1 MAKTD
6 INLSIGLEANDVT
19 AAASELHDKIRK
31 IFDNTAGKD
40 VNKSL
45 ESLKVSAA
53 NADYRMTELLNH
65 IQEMQDTPSQALLD
79 ALTNM
84 ERIQTELETAER
96 RMSEA
101 IQARDKYVT
110 NTPALVHTKVW
121 NDTLEKLHALKA
133 AQEQLIN
140 TTDSYGDAIGNA
152 DAKAQTSISDLT
164 EEYYKAQTALET
176 LKATRE
182 KYLDIKLADPNNEEA
197 RKQVAF
203 YDEEIAKTE
212 ELMRVASQLI
222 DVEREAAGIQSDMTF
237 DGYIKATKQI
247 EEYDTKI
254 KDVRQDLRSLRKENL
269 EFEDSLNTTD
279 FENLQTGVEQ
289 TSKTV
294 SNLREQLASTL
305 KEIENIEAS
314 GTDTLA
320 GTMPEAFQRLID
332 KLNLIV
338 NGLSVTERRMD
349 EVQNRT
355 QTFSDIVRGSFGNSI
370 VEFANNIQQLPK
382 MVESAFDQIIL
393 TATAS
398 MGPGG
403 AFVQI
408 IYSGAKLAVKFIVS
422 EFINVAKKIG
432 TVIKNSVVKVLNA
445 ATTAAKNFAKAL
457 AKAASNVVLSPFK
470 KLADA
475 IGGVGKK
482 ATESDFSM
490 KKFGRAILQYGIGV
504 RSLYRLINKLRTAL
518 FEGFADL
525 ALAYEPF
532 NDSMS
537 QIITALNYLKNSF
550 AAAFAPIIEYVA
562 PVLSIFVTKVAEA
575 VQWIGQLIA
584 ALTGKEFVM
593 ALPVFKDYSEETK
606 AGAAAARE
614 QAQAEKQ
621 AKKAAED
628 EAKAEKKRNK
638 ALEKLQRTIA
648 GFDDVELLK
657 DNTSDDDD
665 NYGFD
670 PDKYDFST
678 PTLDAAL
685 QTFKVGGPIQA
696 GIQQFA
702 DLLKKAWETADAYD
716 LGQLMS
722 TKLGDLLKT
731 FNENVPKIQEF
742 TSRIAR
748 IVASF
753 LAGFLSIPET
763 FIQLGKAIGNAI
775 NIVFSTIQEF
785 LRTFLNYNGFKNL
798 GHDLFLV
805 ITNALATINWDT
817 IYDVF
822 AMLGTGIAQVLNE
835 TIAQP
840 EFWISIFD
848 ALCNA
853 VRTVAIQIIAFS
865 RTLEWDDI
873 GKAIADGI
881 IYFFDN
887 FPFDTVSEAI
897 RTFLGGLWTL
907 FINFVTE
914 MDGHWYEIGSDIA
927 QFIISLF
934 EDFEPVEFANGVI
947 SFLEGLWDV
956 FMGFVETPGWDQVVD
971 KIITAI
977 VTFISNFEWREKA
990 DTILGLLNRLLAEFS
1005 NGVDGVSWEDIIK
1018 DIANYIETSPEV
1030 GKFLANI
1037 WTIIWNISQAKLQ
1050 LKWSLFIALGKRV
1063 VGGIL
1068 QGILDKIKG
1077 AGTWI
1082 KTHVVD
1088 KIIGFFKE
1096 HFKINSPA
1104 KTMTPIGN
1112 SLIEGMTNGISEK
1125 IAGIK
1130 EWVKTHVFDK
1140 VHGAFETVFDIGG
1153 GIANKIK
1160 DIGSSIMNGFKSGA
1174 DEEEAQITAS
1184 ATNVNTNVQTALKD
1198 GPWDTIGQNVMSA
1211 FEAGMSSLQD
1221 SIRGVASSIQEGV
1234 HTALSS
1240 GDWAQIGSNI
1250 ITLLGEAMSNGG
1262 GNLSSLAENIQTD
1275 MYSALSQGDWE
1286 SIGNNLITGIY
1297 NGLYSGWNWLY
1308 NTVWD
1313 LANDLLSAAKNA
1325 LGIASPSKVF
1335 KEAVGKMIPA
1345 GIGVGIEAN
1354 ADSALGAVDDLS
1366 TGLVKTAKNIKIP
1379 PIAMGEVIPYNIA
1392 NGQNDS
1398 TQSTLKS
1405 LADMIQLLQSEMV
1418 TNEDLMRAIA
1428 LIIENMP
1435 DFYIGPEKLAR
1446 IVKQG
1451 NTQLNRRYGY

>member
-19 AAASELHDKIRK
+19 AAASELHDKIKK

-53 NADYRMTELLNH
+53 NADYSMTELLNH
-65 IQEMQDTPSQALLD
+65 IQEMQNTPSQALLD
-79 ALTNM
+79 ALNNM
-84 ERIQTELETAER
+84 EQIQTELEAAER
-96 RMSEA
+96 RVSDA

-121 NDTLEKLHALKA
+121 NDTLETLHTLKE

-140 TTDSYGDAIGNA
+140 ATDSYGDAIGNA

-176 LKATRE
+176 LKATRD
-182 KYLDIKLADPNNEEA
+182 KYLDIKLTDPNNEEA
-197 RKQVAF
+197 RKQIAV

-212 ELMRVASQLI
+212 ELMHVASQLI
-222 DVEREAAGIQSDMTF
+222 DTERENAGIQSDMTF
-237 DGYIKATKQI
+237 DGYIEATKQI
-247 EEYDTKI
+247 EEYDI
-254 KDVRQDLRSLRKENL
+254 KLQDVRQDLKNLRKDNL
-269 EFEDSLNTTD
+269 EFEDSLSTTR
-279 FENLQTGVEQ
+279 FEELQTGVEQ
-289 TSKTV
+289 TSNAV
-294 SNLREQLASTL
+294 SDL
-305 KEIENIEAS
+305 KERLATASAEVDKIEES
-314 GTDTLA
+314 GRDTLA
-320 GTMPEAFQRLID
+320 GTMPQAFQKLID
-332 KLNLIV
+332 KLNLMV
-338 NGLSVTERRMD
+338 NGLSLTERRMD

-355 QTFSDIVRGSFGNSI
+355 QTFGDVVRNSFGNSI

-382 MVESAFDQIIL
+382 MMESALDQMIL

-408 IYSGAKLAVKFIVS
+408 IYSGVKLAVGLIIN
-422 EFINVAKKIG
+422 EFINTAKQVTG
-432 TVIKNSVVKVLNA
+432 VIKNTVTKALNV

-457 AKAASNVVLSPFK
+457 AKAASSAFLSPFK
-470 KLADA
+470 KLGDA
-475 IGGVGKK
+475 IGGIGKK

-550 AAAFAPIIEYVA
+550 AAAFAPIVEYVA

-685 QTFKVGGPIQA
+685 QTFKIGGPIQA
-696 GIQQFA
+696 GIKQFA
-702 DLLKKAWETADAYD
+702 DLLKKAWKTANAYD

-722 TKLGDLLKT
+722 SKLGNLLKT
-731 FNENVPKIQEF
+731 FNENVPKIKEF

-785 LRTFLNYNGFKNL
+785 LRTLLNYNGFKNL

-865 RTLEWDDI
+865 RTLEWGDI

-897 RTFLGGLWTL
+897 RTFLGGLWTA

-934 EDFEPVEFANGVI
+934 EDFEPVEFAHGVI
-947 SFLEGLWDV
+947 SFLDGLWDA
-956 FMGFVETPGWDQVVD
+956 FMGFVETPGWDEVVD
-971 KIITAI
+971 KVGTAI
-977 VTFISNFEWREKA
+977 ATFLNDFKWEEKA
-990 DTILGLLNRLLAEFS
+990 DYLLEFLNNAITKLKELVDKLHIHELIDRLITWLRTNPEVKKLVNS
-1005 NGVDGVSWEDIIK
+1005 IVDIIIK
-1018 DIANYIETSPEV
+1018 FTLLQIQVKIELFKLIGAKILTH
-1030 GKFLANI
+1030 
-1037 WTIIWNISQAKLQ
+1037 IIGGLVD
-1050 LKWSLFIALGKRV
+1050 FIASGGL
-1063 VGGIL
+1063 VGMAI
-1068 QGILDKIKG
+1068 
-1077 AGTWI
+1077 
-1082 KTHVVD
+1082 
-1088 KIIGFFKE
+1088 
-1096 HFKINSPA
+1096 
-1104 KTMTPIGN
+1104 N
-1112 SLIEGMTNGISEK
+1112 SLIKAITN
-1125 IAGIK
+1125 A
-1130 EWVKTHVFDK
+1130 VD
-1140 VHGAFETVFDIGG
+1140 
-1153 GIANKIK
+1153 ANKDGNINTGSE
-1160 DIGSSIMNGFKSGA
+1160 IGTAIDDGLSGETDTIASTAASIDAAIQEKLSSDAYKSIMVDNTKGA
-1174 DEEEAQITAS
+1174 NEALSDFRSEATGTVSTAS
-1184 ATNVNTNVQTALKD
+1184 EEMQTAL
-1198 GPWDTIGQNVMSA
+1198 A
-1211 FEAGMSSLQD
+1211 
-1221 SIRGVASSIQEGV
+1221 
-1234 HTALSS
+1234 S
-1240 GDWAQIGSNI
+1240 GDWDTVMRTYTGDANQALSDGSNDLV
-1250 ITLLGEAMSNGG
+1250 TQTN
-1262 GNLSSLAENIQTD
+1262 SLADNMTN
-1275 MYSALSQGDWE
+1275 SFASQDWN
-1286 SIGNNLITGIY
+1286 SIGNDVIAGIY
-1297 NGLYSGWNWLY
+1297 NGLSGGWGWLCD
-1308 NTVWD
+1308 TVWN
-1313 LANDLLSAAKNA
+1313 LATDLLNSAKNA

-1398 TQSTLKS
+1398 TQSTLKF

>member
-1 MAKTD
+1 MATSD
-6 INLSIGLEANDVT
+6 VELSVGLKAANVEAAAEELRQKLDKLFKEVEGKPTNDRIQSILT
-19 AAASELHDKIRK
+19 SLRAASELMEEMPTDIESRLTSAGTMTPEYSKVIDDISTVQVKLDNLTQQLKAQKNYAEALRLSLAQVEVKDFGTSTYGKLRNDLKAITDQYAELDKSRMIVESRMNNLQTAIQENISTMNGLYDAAKKTGEPELWSQWGKQAYYIRTLK
-31 IFDNTAGKD
+31 QEYANLIPQYTQISHRQAELNDLAERYADGMQQVYTSTKRTYSTDNKQRIYSTKATIEDTTQAIKNQQRELDNLQREKNRLKDKGLDFDNSKN
-40 VNKSL
+40 VK
-45 ESLKVSAA
+45 
-53 NADYRMTELLNH
+53 
-65 IQEMQDTPSQALLD
+65 
-79 ALTNM
+79 
-84 ERIQTELETAER
+84 
-96 RMSEA
+96 EA
-101 IQARDKYVT
+101 SK
-110 NTPALVHTKVW
+110 
-121 NDTLEKLHALKA
+121 
-133 AQEQLIN
+133 
-140 TTDSYGDAIGNA
+140 
-152 DAKAQTSISDLT
+152 
-164 EEYYKAQTALET
+164 
-176 LKATRE
+176 
-182 KYLDIKLADPNNEEA
+182 
-197 RKQVAF
+197 F
-203 YDEEIAKTE
+203 TE
-212 ELMRVASQLI
+212 ELNSIVNHTR
-222 DVEREAAGIQSDMTF
+222 
-237 DGYIKATKQI
+237 
-247 EEYDTKI
+247 
-254 KDVRQDLRSLRKENL
+254 
-269 EFEDSLNTTD
+269 LN
-279 FENLQTGVEQ
+279 
-289 TSKTV
+289 
-294 SNLREQLASTL
+294 
-305 KEIENIEAS
+305 
-314 GTDTLA
+314 
-320 GTMPEAFQRLID
+320 MD
-332 KLNLIV
+332 KLNREFEKMPQIV
-338 NGLSVTERRMD
+338 DLTKGPVRSLSEIFV
-349 EVQNRT
+349 
-355 QTFSDIVRGSFGNSI
+355 QTFRTIGTAIENTLDSIVRTM
-370 VEFANNIQQLPK
+370 PP
-382 MVESAFDQIIL
+382 AFQAAYGVVKAGVKLIIN
-393 TATAS
+393 
-398 MGPGG
+398 
-403 AFVQI
+403 
-408 IYSGAKLAVKFIVS
+408 
-422 EFINVAKKIG
+422 EFINTAKQVTG
-432 TVIKNSVVKVLNA
+432 VIKNTVTKALNV

-457 AKAASNVVLSPFK
+457 AKAASNTLLSPFK
-470 KLADA
+470 KLGDA
-475 IGGVGKK
+475 IGGIGKK

-628 EAKAEKKRNK
+628 EAKAEKKRKK
-638 ALEKLQRTIA
+638 ALEKLQKTIA

-657 DNTSDDDD
+657 DNTSDDDDD

-696 GIQQFA
+696 GIKQFA
-702 DLLKKAWETADAYD
+702 DLLKKAWETANAYD

-722 TKLGDLLKT
+722 AKLGKLLKT

-865 RTLEWDDI
+865 RTLEWGDI

-897 RTFLGGLWTL
+897 RTFLGGLWTA

-927 QFIISLF
+927 KFIISLF
-934 EDFEPVEFANGVI
+934 EDFEPVEFAHGVI
-947 SFLEGLWDV
+947 SFLDGLWDA
-956 FMGFVETPGWDQVVD
+956 FMGFVETPGWDEVVD
-971 KIITAI
+971 KVGTAI
-977 VTFISNFEWREKA
+977 ATFLNDFKWEEKA
-990 DTILGLLNRLLAEFS
+990 DYLLEFLNNAITKLKELVDKLHIRELIDRLITWLRTNPEVKKLVNS
-1005 NGVDGVSWEDIIK
+1005 IVDIIIK
-1018 DIANYIETSPEV
+1018 FTLLQIQVKIELFKLIGAKILTH
-1030 GKFLANI
+1030 
-1037 WTIIWNISQAKLQ
+1037 IIGGLVD
-1050 LKWSLFIALGKRV
+1050 FIASGGL
-1063 VGGIL
+1063 VGMAI
-1068 QGILDKIKG
+1068 
-1077 AGTWI
+1077 
-1082 KTHVVD
+1082 
-1088 KIIGFFKE
+1088 
-1096 HFKINSPA
+1096 
-1104 KTMTPIGN
+1104 N
-1112 SLIEGMTNGISEK
+1112 SLIKAITN
-1125 IAGIK
+1125 A
-1130 EWVKTHVFDK
+1130 VD
-1140 VHGAFETVFDIGG
+1140 
-1153 GIANKIK
+1153 ANKDGNINTGSE
-1160 DIGSSIMNGFKSGA
+1160 IGTAIDDGLSGETDTIASTAASIDAAIQEKLSSDAYKSIMVDNTKGA
-1174 DEEEAQITAS
+1174 NEALSDFRSEATGTVSTAS
-1184 ATNVNTNVQTALKD
+1184 EEMQTAL
-1198 GPWDTIGQNVMSA
+1198 A
-1211 FEAGMSSLQD
+1211 
-1221 SIRGVASSIQEGV
+1221 
-1234 HTALSS
+1234 S
-1240 GDWAQIGSNI
+1240 GDWDTVMRTYTGGANQALSDGSNDLV
-1250 ITLLGEAMSNGG
+1250 TQTN
-1262 GNLSSLAENIQTD
+1262 SLADNMTN
-1275 MYSALSQGDWE
+1275 SFASQDWN
-1286 SIGNNLITGIY
+1286 SIGNDVIAGIY
-1297 NGLYSGWNWLY
+1297 NGLSSGWGWLCD
-1308 NTVWD
+1308 TVWN
-1313 LANDLLSAAKNA
+1313 LATDLLNSAKNA

-1335 KEAVGKMIPA
+1335 REAVGKMIPA

-1354 ADSALGAVDDLS
+1354 ADSALEAVDDLS
-1366 TGLVKTAKNIKIP
+1366 TGLVETAKNIKIP

-1398 TQSTLKS
+1398 TQSTLKY

-1418 TNEDLMRAIA
+1418 TNESLMRAIA
-1428 LIIENMP
+1428 LIIDNMP

>member
-1 MAKTD
+1 MATTD
-6 INLSIGLEANDVT
+6 IKLSVGLEADDVT
-19 AAASELHDKIRK
+19 AAASELHNKIK
-31 IFDNTAGKD
+31 EIFNNTAGKD

-53 NADYRMTELLNH
+53 NADYRMVELLNH

-79 ALTNM
+79 ALNNM
-84 ERIQTELETAER
+84 GEIQTKLEDAEQ
-96 RMSEA
+96 RMSKA
-101 IQARDKYVT
+101 IQARDKYVE
-110 NTPALVHTKVW
+110 NTPAVVHTKIW
-121 NDTLEKLHALKA
+121 NDTFEKLHALKA

-140 TTDSYGDAIGNA
+140 ATDSYGDAVGNA

-164 EEYYKAQTALET
+164 EEYYKAQTVLEN

-182 KYLDIKLADPNNEEA
+182 KYIDIKLADPNNEDA

-203 YDEEIAKTE
+203 YDKEIEKTE
-212 ELMRVASQLI
+212 ELMQVASQLI
-222 DVEREAAGIQSDMTF
+222 DVERETAGIQSDMTF

-254 KDVRQDLRSLRKENL
+254 KDVRQDLKGLRKENL

-289 TSKTV
+289 TSNIV

-332 KLNLIV
+332 KLNLMV
-338 NGLSVTERRMD
+338 NGLSVTERRMG

-382 MVESAFDQIIL
+382 MVESALDQTIL
-393 TATAS
+393 ATTAS
-398 MGPGG
+398 MGPSG

-408 IYSGAKLAVKFIVS
+408 IYSGAKLAVKFIIS

-432 TVIKNSVVKVLNA
+432 TVIKNGVVKVLNA

-457 AKAASNVVLSPFK
+457 AKAASNAVLSPFK

-657 DNTSDDDD
+657 DNTSDDADD

-685 QTFKVGGPIQA
+685 QTFRVGGPIQA

-702 DLLKKAWETADAYD
+702 DLLKKAWKTADAYD
-716 LGQLMS
+716 LGKLVSQQLGNLLRAFNRS
-722 TKLGDLLKT
+722 IPDIQAYTTK
-731 FNENVPKIQEF
+731 
-742 TSRIAR
+742 IAKL
-748 IVASF
+748 IASF
-753 LAGFLSIPET
+753 LAGFLSVNDT
-763 FIQLGKAIGNAI
+763 FKVLGVAIRNAI
-775 NIVFSTIQEF
+775 NTIFLTIQEF
-785 LRTFLNYNGFKNL
+785 LKTFMSYDGFKNL
-798 GHDLFLV
+798 GRDIYYTIV
-805 ITNALATINWDT
+805 NALSDINWDV

-822 AMLGTGIAQVLNE
+822 RMMGIGIAQVLNE
-835 TIAQP
+835 TIAR
-840 EFWISIFD
+840 EDFWTSIFTTLTN
-848 ALCNA
+848 ALRAILIRVYAFSTELHWGEIGSALAAGIVAGIENFPLEEAINA
-853 VRTVAIQIIAFS
+853 VVAV
-865 RTLEWDDI
+865 LD
-873 GKAIADGI
+873 
-881 IYFFDN
+881 
-887 FPFDTVSEAI
+887 
-897 RTFLGGLWTL
+897 GLWQL
-907 FINFVTE
+907 FINFVAGME
-914 MDGHWYEIGSDIA
+914 GHWYDIGHTIA
-927 QFIISLF
+927 SFIIGLF
-934 EDFEPVEFANGVI
+934 EHFEPIEFANGVI
-947 SFLEGLWDV
+947 DFLDGLWEA

-971 KIITAI
+971 KVATAI
-977 VTFISNFEWREKA
+977 GEFFSKFEWEKKA
-990 DTILGLLNRLLAEFS
+990 DYLLEFLNNTVKKLKEKVDKVDLNKLFDEIVNYLENNKDFMELCDNVVDLIVKFVGAAIHAKGGLFMFLGKLILKHIFTGWENDMDSNAYKAAEQELEAL
-1005 NGVDGVSWEDIIK
+1005 GVETKKRTGDAED
-1018 DIANYIETSPEV
+1018 V
-1030 GKFLANI
+1030 GANI
-1037 WTIIWNISQAKLQ
+1037 GDAVNRGLGNQLSNITNTAGDINTATQDEFKKGDYGLIWS
-1050 LKWSLFIALGKRV
+1050 
-1063 VGGIL
+1063 
-1068 QGILDKIKG
+1068 
-1077 AGTWI
+1077 
-1082 KTHVVD
+1082 
-1088 KIIGFFKE
+1088 E
-1096 HFKINSPA
+1096 H
-1104 KTMTPIGN
+1104 
-1112 SLIEGMTNGISEK
+1112 
-1125 IAGIK
+1125 
-1130 EWVKTHVFDK
+1130 
-1140 VHGAFETVFDIGG
+1140 
-1153 GIANKIK
+1153 
-1160 DIGSSIMNGFKSGA
+1160 GSSMLTGIDNFKPQATGA
-1174 DEEEAQITAS
+1174 VKEVSDEMQ
-1184 ATNVNTNVQTALKD
+1184 VAL
-1198 GPWDTIGQNVMSA
+1198 A
-1211 FEAGMSSLQD
+1211 
-1221 SIRGVASSIQEGV
+1221 
-1234 HTALSS
+1234 S
-1240 GDWAQIGSNI
+1240 GDWEEVMRVNAQSGATGISNNSHLVTDEVGTMTQSISDIFTNIDWSIIGSGLI
-1250 ITLLGEAMSNGG
+1250 DGIYYGLSNG
-1262 GNLSSLAENIQTD
+1262 
-1275 MYSALSQGDWE
+1275 W
-1286 SIGNNLITGIY
+1286 
-1297 NGLYSGWNWLY
+1297 GWLCD
-1308 NTVWD
+1308 TVWN
-1313 LANDLLSAAKNA
+1313 LATDLLNSAKNA

-1335 KEAVGKMIPA
+1335 REAVGKMIPA

-1405 LADMIQLLQSEMV
+1405 LADMLQLQQSEMV
-1418 TNEDLMRAIA
+1418 TNESLMRAIA
-1428 LIIENMP
+1428 LIIDNMP

>member
-1 MAKTD
+1 MATSD
-6 INLSIGLEANDVT
+6 VELSVGLKAANVEAAAEELRQKLDKLFKEVEGKPTNDRIQSILT
-19 AAASELHDKIRK
+19 SLRAASELMEEMPTDIESRLTSAGTMTPEYSKVIDDISTVQVKLDNLTQQLKAQKDYAEALRLSLAQVEVKDFGTSTYGKLRNDLKAITDQYAELDKSRMIVESRMNNLQTAIQENISTMNGLYDAAK
-31 IFDNTAGKD
+31 KTNEPELWSQWEKQAYYVRTLKQKYANLIPQYTQISHRQAELNDLAERYADGMQQVYTSTKRTYSTDNKQRIYSTKATIEDTTQAIKNQQRELDNLQREKNRLKDSGLDFDNSK
-40 VNKSL
+40 NIK
-45 ESLKVSAA
+45 
-53 NADYRMTELLNH
+53 
-65 IQEMQDTPSQALLD
+65 
-79 ALTNM
+79 
-84 ERIQTELETAER
+84 
-96 RMSEA
+96 EA
-101 IQARDKYVT
+101 SK
-110 NTPALVHTKVW
+110 
-121 NDTLEKLHALKA
+121 
-133 AQEQLIN
+133 
-140 TTDSYGDAIGNA
+140 
-152 DAKAQTSISDLT
+152 LT
-164 EEYYKAQTALET
+164 EE
-176 LKATRE
+176 
-182 KYLDIKLADPNNEEA
+182 
-197 RKQVAF
+197 
-203 YDEEIAKTE
+203 
-212 ELMRVASQLI
+212 
-222 DVEREAAGIQSDMTF
+222 
-237 DGYIKATKQI
+237 
-247 EEYDTKI
+247 
-254 KDVRQDLRSLRKENL
+254 
-269 EFEDSLNTTD
+269 LNSIV
-279 FENLQTGVEQ
+279 NH
-289 TSKTV
+289 
-294 SNLREQLASTL
+294 
-305 KEIENIEAS
+305 I
-314 GTDTLA
+314 
-320 GTMPEAFQRLID
+320 RLNMD
-332 KLNLIV
+332 KLNREFEKMSQIVDLTKGPVRSLSEIFVQAFRTAGTAIENTLDGIVRTMPPVFQVAYGIVKAGVKLIV
-338 NGLSVTERRMD
+338 N
-349 EVQNRT
+349 
-355 QTFSDIVRGSFGNSI
+355 
-370 VEFANNIQQLPK
+370 
-382 MVESAFDQIIL
+382 
-393 TATAS
+393 
-398 MGPGG
+398 
-403 AFVQI
+403 
-408 IYSGAKLAVKFIVS
+408 
-422 EFINVAKKIG
+422 EFINTAKQVTG
-432 TVIKNSVVKVLNA
+432 VIKNTVTKALNV

-457 AKAASNVVLSPFK
+457 AKAASNTLLNPFK
-470 KLADA
+470 KLGDA
-475 IGGVGKK
+475 IGGIGKK

-550 AAAFAPIIEYVA
+550 AAAFAPIVEYVA

-606 AGAAAARE
+606 AGAAAAKE

-685 QTFKVGGPIQA
+685 QTFKIGGPIQA
-696 GIQQFA
+696 GIKQFA
-702 DLLKKAWETADAYD
+702 DLLKKAWETANAYD

-722 TKLGDLLKT
+722 AKLGKLLKT

-753 LAGFLSIPET
+753 LAGFLSIPDT

-775 NIVFSTIQEF
+775 NVVFSTIQEF

-822 AMLGTGIAQVLNE
+822 AMLGIGIAQILNE
-835 TIAQP
+835 TIAKP

-865 RTLEWDDI
+865 RTLEWGDI

-897 RTFLGGLWTL
+897 RTFLGGLWTA

-927 QFIISLF
+927 KFIISLF
-934 EDFEPVEFANGVI
+934 EDFDPVEFANGII
-947 SFLEGLWDV
+947 SFLEGLWDA

-977 VTFISNFEWREKA
+977 ATFISNFEWREKA
-990 DTILGLLNRLLAEFS
+990 DTILGLLNRLLAQFS
-1005 NGVDGVSWEDIIK
+1005 DGVGDVSWEDIIK

-1104 KTMTPIGN
+1104 KTMNPIG
-1112 SLIEGMTNGISEK
+1112 SAIIEGMTGGISEK
-1125 IAGIK
+1125 IKNISDWIK
-1130 EWVKTHVFDK
+1130 TNVFDK

-1153 GIANKIK
+1153 GVANKIK

-1174 DEEEAQITAS
+1174 DAEEAQVTAS

-1262 GNLSSLAENIQTD
+1262 GNLSALAENIQTD

-1335 KEAVGKMIPA
+1335 REAVGKMIPA

-1398 TQSTLKS
+1398 AQSTLKS

>member
-1 MAKTD
+1 MATSD
-6 INLSIGLEANDVT
+6 VELSVGLKAANVEAAAEELRQKLDKLFKEVEGKPTNDRIQSILT
-19 AAASELHDKIRK
+19 SLRAASELMEEMPTDI
-31 IFDNTAGKD
+31 
-40 VNKSL
+40 
-45 ESLKVSAA
+45 ESRL
-53 NADYRMTELLNH
+53 
-65 IQEMQDTPSQALLD
+65 
-79 ALTNM
+79 
-84 ERIQTELETAER
+84 
-96 RMSEA
+96 
-101 IQARDKYVT
+101 
-110 NTPALVHTKVW
+110 TPAGTMTPEYSKVI
-121 NDTLEKLHALKA
+121 DDISTVQVKLDNLTQQLKA
-133 AQEQLIN
+133 QKDYAEALRLSLAQVEVKDFGTSTYGKLRNDLKAITDQYAELDKSRILIESN
-140 TTDSYGDAIGNA
+140 MDSL
-152 DAKAQTSISDLT
+152 QTSIKENVSVMNGLYDAAKKTGEPELWSQWGKQAYYIRILKQEYANLIPQYTQISHRQAELNDLAERYADGMQQVYT
-164 EEYYKAQTALET
+164 STKRTYSTDNKQRIYST
-176 LKATRE
+176 KATIEDTTQAIKNQQRELDNLQRE
-182 KYLDIKLADPNNEEA
+182 KNRLKDKGLDFDNSKNVKEA
-197 RKQVAF
+197 SKF
-203 YDEEIAKTE
+203 TE
-212 ELMRVASQLI
+212 ELNSIVNHTR
-222 DVEREAAGIQSDMTF
+222 
-237 DGYIKATKQI
+237 
-247 EEYDTKI
+247 
-254 KDVRQDLRSLRKENL
+254 
-269 EFEDSLNTTD
+269 LN
-279 FENLQTGVEQ
+279 
-289 TSKTV
+289 
-294 SNLREQLASTL
+294 
-305 KEIENIEAS
+305 
-314 GTDTLA
+314 
-320 GTMPEAFQRLID
+320 MD
-332 KLNLIV
+332 KLNREFEKMPQIVDLTKGPVRSLSEIFVQTFRTIGTAIENTLDGIVRTMPPVFQVAYGVVKAGVKLIINEIV
-338 NGLSVTERRMD
+338 NTAKQVT
-349 EVQNRT
+349 
-355 QTFSDIVRGSFGNSI
+355 G
-370 VEFANNIQQLPK
+370 
-382 MVESAFDQIIL
+382 
-393 TATAS
+393 
-398 MGPGG
+398 
-403 AFVQI
+403 
-408 IYSGAKLAVKFIVS
+408 
-422 EFINVAKKIG
+422 
-432 TVIKNSVVKVLNA
+432 VIKNTVTKALNI

-457 AKAASNVVLSPFK
+457 AKAASNTLLSPFK
-470 KLADA
+470 KLGDA
-475 IGGVGKK
+475 IGGIGKK

-550 AAAFAPIIEYVA
+550 AAAFAPIVEYIA

-657 DNTSDDDD
+657 DNTSDDADD

-702 DLLKKAWETADAYD
+702 DLLKKAWETANAYD

-722 TKLGDLLKT
+722 VKLGNLLKT

-835 TIAQP
+835 TIAKP

-865 RTLEWDDI
+865 RTLEWADI

-927 QFIISLF
+927 KFIISLF

-947 SFLEGLWDV
+947 EFLDGLWET

-977 VTFISNFEWREKA
+977 ATFISNFEWREKA

-1104 KTMTPIGN
+1104 KTMNPIG
-1112 SLIEGMTNGISEK
+1112 SAIIEGMTGGISEK
-1125 IAGIK
+1125 IKNISDWIK
-1130 EWVKTHVFDK
+1130 TNVFDK

-1153 GIANKIK
+1153 GVANKIK

-1174 DEEEAQITAS
+1174 DEEEAQVTAS

-1198 GPWDTIGQNVMSA
+1198 GPWDTIGQDVMSA
-1211 FEAGMSSLQD
+1211 FKAGMSSLQD
-1221 SIRGVASSIQEGV
+1221 SIHEVAVNIQNGV

-1250 ITLLGEAMSNGG
+1250 ITLLGEAMNNGG
-1262 GNLSSLAENIQTD
+1262 GNLSALAENIQTD

-1345 GIGVGIEAN
+1345 GIGIGIEAN

>member
-1 MAKTD
+1 MATSD
-6 INLSIGLEANDVT
+6 VELSVGLKAANVEAAAEELRQKLDKLFKEVEGKPTNDRIQSILT
-19 AAASELHDKIRK
+19 SLRAASELMEEMPTDIESRLTSAGTMTPEYSKVIDDISTVQVKLDNLTQQLKAQKDYAEALRLSLAQVEVKDFGTSTYGKLRNDLKAITDQYAELDKSRMIVESRMNNLQTAIQENISTMNGLYDAAK
-31 IFDNTAGKD
+31 KTNEPELWSQWGKQAYYVRTLKQEYANLMPQYTQISHRQAELNDLAERYADGMQQVYTSTKRTYSTDNKQRIYSTKATIEDTTQAIKNQQRELDNLQREKNRLKDSGLDFDNSKN
-40 VNKSL
+40 VK
-45 ESLKVSAA
+45 
-53 NADYRMTELLNH
+53 
-65 IQEMQDTPSQALLD
+65 
-79 ALTNM
+79 
-84 ERIQTELETAER
+84 
-96 RMSEA
+96 EA
-101 IQARDKYVT
+101 SK
-110 NTPALVHTKVW
+110 
-121 NDTLEKLHALKA
+121 
-133 AQEQLIN
+133 
-140 TTDSYGDAIGNA
+140 
-152 DAKAQTSISDLT
+152 
-164 EEYYKAQTALET
+164 
-176 LKATRE
+176 
-182 KYLDIKLADPNNEEA
+182 
-197 RKQVAF
+197 F
-203 YDEEIAKTE
+203 TE
-212 ELMRVASQLI
+212 ELNSIVNHTR
-222 DVEREAAGIQSDMTF
+222 
-237 DGYIKATKQI
+237 
-247 EEYDTKI
+247 
-254 KDVRQDLRSLRKENL
+254 
-269 EFEDSLNTTD
+269 LN
-279 FENLQTGVEQ
+279 
-289 TSKTV
+289 
-294 SNLREQLASTL
+294 
-305 KEIENIEAS
+305 
-314 GTDTLA
+314 
-320 GTMPEAFQRLID
+320 MD
-332 KLNLIV
+332 KLNREFEKMPQIV
-338 NGLSVTERRMD
+338 DLTKGPVRSLSEIFV
-349 EVQNRT
+349 
-355 QTFSDIVRGSFGNSI
+355 QTFRTIGTAIENTLDGIVRTMPPVFQVAYGI
-370 VEFANNIQQLPK
+370 VKAGVKLIIGEFVN
-382 MVESAFDQIIL
+382 
-393 TATAS
+393 TAKQVT
-398 MGPGG
+398 G
-403 AFVQI
+403 
-408 IYSGAKLAVKFIVS
+408 
-422 EFINVAKKIG
+422 
-432 TVIKNSVVKVLNA
+432 VIKNTVTKALNV

-457 AKAASNVVLSPFK
+457 AKAASNTLLSPFK
-470 KLADA
+470 KLGDA
-475 IGGVGKK
+475 IGGIGKK

-628 EAKAEKKRNK
+628 EAKAEKKRKK
-638 ALEKLQRTIA
+638 ALEKLQKTIA

-657 DNTSDDDD
+657 DNTSDDADD

-696 GIQQFA
+696 GIKQFA
-702 DLLKKAWETADAYD
+702 DLLKKAWETANAYD

-722 TKLGDLLKT
+722 AKLGKLLKT

-865 RTLEWDDI
+865 RTLEWGDI

-897 RTFLGGLWTL
+897 RTFLGGLWTA

-927 QFIISLF
+927 KFIISLF
-934 EDFEPVEFANGVI
+934 EDFDPVEFAHGVI
-947 SFLEGLWDV
+947 SFLDGLWDA
-956 FMGFVETPGWDQVVD
+956 FMGFVETPGWDEVVD
-971 KIITAI
+971 KVGTAI
-977 VTFISNFEWREKA
+977 ATFLNDFKWEEKA
-990 DTILGLLNRLLAEFS
+990 DYLLEFLNNAITKLKELVDKLHIRELIDRLITWLRTNPEVKKLVNS
-1005 NGVDGVSWEDIIK
+1005 IVDIIIK
-1018 DIANYIETSPEV
+1018 FTLLQIQVKIELFKLIGAKILTH
-1030 GKFLANI
+1030 
-1037 WTIIWNISQAKLQ
+1037 IIGGLVD
-1050 LKWSLFIALGKRV
+1050 FIASGGL
-1063 VGGIL
+1063 VGMAI
-1068 QGILDKIKG
+1068 
-1077 AGTWI
+1077 
-1082 KTHVVD
+1082 
-1088 KIIGFFKE
+1088 
-1096 HFKINSPA
+1096 
-1104 KTMTPIGN
+1104 N
-1112 SLIEGMTNGISEK
+1112 SLIKAITN
-1125 IAGIK
+1125 A
-1130 EWVKTHVFDK
+1130 VD
-1140 VHGAFETVFDIGG
+1140 
-1153 GIANKIK
+1153 ANKDGNINTGSE
-1160 DIGSSIMNGFKSGA
+1160 IGTAIDDGLSGETDTIASTAASIDAAIQEKLSSDAYKSIMVDNTKGA
-1174 DEEEAQITAS
+1174 NEALSDFRSEATGTVSTAS
-1184 ATNVNTNVQTALKD
+1184 EEMQTAL
-1198 GPWDTIGQNVMSA
+1198 A
-1211 FEAGMSSLQD
+1211 
-1221 SIRGVASSIQEGV
+1221 
-1234 HTALSS
+1234 S
-1240 GDWAQIGSNI
+1240 GDWDTVMRTYTGDANQALSDGSNDLV
-1250 ITLLGEAMSNGG
+1250 TQTN
-1262 GNLSSLAENIQTD
+1262 SLADNMTN
-1275 MYSALSQGDWE
+1275 SFASQDWN
-1286 SIGNNLITGIY
+1286 SIGNDVIAGIY
-1297 NGLYSGWNWLY
+1297 NGLSSGWGWLCD
-1308 NTVWD
+1308 TVWN
-1313 LANDLLSAAKNA
+1313 LATDLLNSAKNA

-1405 LADMIQLLQSEMV
+1405 LVDMLQLQQSEMV
-1418 TNEDLMRAIA
+1418 TNESLMRAIA

>member
-1 MAKTD
+1 MPAYDITLSVGVQASDLKTVAK
-6 INLSIGLEANDVT
+6 
-19 AAASELHDKIRK
+19 ELTSNIEG
-31 IFDNTAGKD
+31 IFNKNAGKIVTKQFQTLQTNMSRAYNSTTQV
-40 VNKSL
+40 VN
-45 ESLKVSAA
+45 A
-53 NADYRMTELLNH
+53 MTELEGKTFNTKEYDKLIKEFEALDEAENKAILNLNNFKA
-65 IQEMQDTPSQALLD
+65 TLLSQVRSGIPA
-79 ALTNM
+79 
-84 ERIQTELETAER
+84 TAE
-96 RMSEA
+96 
-101 IQARDKYVT
+101 QK
-110 NTPALVHTKVW
+110 K
-121 NDTLEKLHALKA
+121 
-133 AQEQLIN
+133 
-140 TTDSYGDAIGNA
+140 
-152 DAKAQTSISDLT
+152 
-164 EEYYKAQTALET
+164 
-176 LKATRE
+176 
-182 KYLDIKLADPNNEEA
+182 KLADLS
-197 RKQVAF
+197 VA
-203 YDEEIAKTE
+203 
-212 ELMRVASQLI
+212 L
-222 DVEREAAGIQSDMTF
+222 
-237 DGYIKATKQI
+237 
-247 EEYDTKI
+247 
-254 KDVRQDLRSLRKENL
+254 KDVRADMARVTAQMAQLQAAGKATIAGVDTDQYKRYRDQLNDLTNRMSLYIRTA
-269 EFEDSLNTTD
+269 EDM
-279 FENLQTGVEQ
+279 G
-289 TSKTV
+289 K
-294 SNLREQLASTL
+294 A
-305 KEIENIEAS
+305 
-314 GTDTLA
+314 
-320 GTMPEAFQRLID
+320 
-332 KLNLIV
+332 KL
-338 NGLSVTERRMD
+338 D
-349 EVQNRT
+349 
-355 QTFSDIVRGSFGNSI
+355 FGNVIAKNFGDNI
-370 VEFANNIQQLPK
+370 VDFANNIQQLPK
-382 MVESAFDQIIL
+382 MVEGVFDQIAKQ
-393 TATAS
+393 TPPA
-398 MGPGG
+398 
-403 AFVQI
+403 VQV
-408 IYSGAKLAVKFIVS
+408 IYS
-422 EFINVAKKIG
+422 VAKAAIKIVVNEIINTTKQVVG
-432 TVIKNSVVKVLNA
+432 VIKNGIIKALNL

-457 AKAASNVVLSPFK
+457 AKAASSAFLRPFK
-470 KLADA
+470 KLGDA
-475 IGGVGKK
+475 IGGIGKK

-550 AAAFAPIIEYVA
+550 AAAFAPIVEYIA

-696 GIQQFA
+696 GIKQFA
-702 DLLKKAWETADAYD
+702 DLLKKAWETANAYD

-722 TKLGDLLKT
+722 SKLGNLLKT

-748 IVASF
+748 IIASF

-785 LRTFLNYNGFKNL
+785 LRTFLNYDGFKNL
-798 GHDLFLV
+798 GRDLFLV
-805 ITNALATINWDT
+805 ITNALKTINWDT

-865 RTLEWDDI
+865 RTLEWGDI

-897 RTFLGGLWTL
+897 RTFLGGLWTA

-934 EDFEPVEFANGVI
+934 EDFDPVEFAHGVI
-947 SFLEGLWDV
+947 SFLDGLWDA
-956 FMGFVETPGWDQVVD
+956 FMGFVETPGWDEVVD
-971 KIITAI
+971 KVGTAI
-977 VTFISNFEWREKA
+977 ATFLNDFKWEEKA
-990 DTILGLLNRLLAEFS
+990 DYLLEFLNNAITKLKELVDKLHIHELIDRLITWLRTNPEVKKLVNS
-1005 NGVDGVSWEDIIK
+1005 IVDIIIK
-1018 DIANYIETSPEV
+1018 FTLLQIQVKIELFKLIGAKILTH
-1030 GKFLANI
+1030 
-1037 WTIIWNISQAKLQ
+1037 IIGGLVD
-1050 LKWSLFIALGKRV
+1050 FIASGGL
-1063 VGGIL
+1063 VGMAI
-1068 QGILDKIKG
+1068 
-1077 AGTWI
+1077 
-1082 KTHVVD
+1082 
-1088 KIIGFFKE
+1088 
-1096 HFKINSPA
+1096 
-1104 KTMTPIGN
+1104 N
-1112 SLIEGMTNGISEK
+1112 SLIKAITN
-1125 IAGIK
+1125 A
-1130 EWVKTHVFDK
+1130 VD
-1140 VHGAFETVFDIGG
+1140 
-1153 GIANKIK
+1153 ANKDGNINTGSE
-1160 DIGSSIMNGFKSGA
+1160 IGTAIDDGLSGETDTIASTAASIDAAIQEKLSSDAYKSIMADNTKGA
-1174 DEEEAQITAS
+1174 NEALSDFRSEATGTVSTAS
-1184 ATNVNTNVQTALKD
+1184 EEMQTAL
-1198 GPWDTIGQNVMSA
+1198 A
-1211 FEAGMSSLQD
+1211 
-1221 SIRGVASSIQEGV
+1221 
-1234 HTALSS
+1234 S
-1240 GDWAQIGSNI
+1240 GDWDTVMRTYTGDANQALSDGSNDLV
-1250 ITLLGEAMSNGG
+1250 TQTN
-1262 GNLSSLAENIQTD
+1262 SLADNMTN
-1275 MYSALSQGDWE
+1275 SFASQDWN
-1286 SIGNNLITGIY
+1286 SIGNDVIAGIY
-1297 NGLYSGWNWLY
+1297 NGLSGGWGWLCD
-1308 NTVWD
+1308 TVWN
-1313 LANDLLSAAKNA
+1313 LATDLLNSAKNA

-1335 KEAVGKMIPA
+1335 REAVGKMIPA

>member
-1 MAKTD
+1 MPAYDITLSVGVQASDLKTVAK
-6 INLSIGLEANDVT
+6 
-19 AAASELHDKIRK
+19 ELTSNIEG
-31 IFDNTAGKD
+31 IFNKNAGKIVTKQFQTLQTNMSRAYNSTTRV
-40 VNKSL
+40 VN
-45 ESLKVSAA
+45 A
-53 NADYRMTELLNH
+53 MTELEGKTFN
-65 IQEMQDTPSQALLD
+65 
-79 ALTNM
+79 
-84 ERIQTELETAER
+84 
-96 RMSEA
+96 
-101 IQARDKYVT
+101 
-110 NTPALVHTKVW
+110 
-121 NDTLEKLHALKA
+121 
-133 AQEQLIN
+133 
-140 TTDSYGDAIGNA
+140 
-152 DAKAQTSISDLT
+152 T
-164 EEYYKAQTALET
+164 EEYDKLIKEFEALDEAENKAILNLNNFKAALRSQVQSGIPATAEQ
-176 LKATRE
+176 K
-182 KYLDIKLADPNNEEA
+182 KKLAD
-197 RKQVAF
+197 
-203 YDEEIAKTE
+203 
-212 ELMRVASQLI
+212 L
-222 DVEREAAGIQSDMTF
+222 SD
-237 DGYIKATKQI
+237 AL
-247 EEYDTKI
+247 
-254 KDVRQDLRSLRKENL
+254 KDVRADMARVTAQMAQLQAAGKATIAGVDTDQYKQYRDQLNDLTNRMSLYIRTA
-269 EFEDSLNTTD
+269 EDM
-279 FENLQTGVEQ
+279 G
-289 TSKTV
+289 K
-294 SNLREQLASTL
+294 A
-305 KEIENIEAS
+305 
-314 GTDTLA
+314 
-320 GTMPEAFQRLID
+320 
-332 KLNLIV
+332 KL
-338 NGLSVTERRMD
+338 D
-349 EVQNRT
+349 
-355 QTFSDIVRGSFGNSI
+355 FGNVIAKNFGDNI
-370 VEFANNIQQLPK
+370 VDFANNIQQLPK
-382 MVESAFDQIIL
+382 MVEGVFDQIAKQ
-393 TATAS
+393 TPPA
-398 MGPGG
+398 
-403 AFVQI
+403 VQV
-408 IYSGAKLAVKFIVS
+408 IYS
-422 EFINVAKKIG
+422 VAKAAIKIIVNEIINTTKQVVG
-432 TVIKNSVVKVLNA
+432 VIKNGIIKALNL

-457 AKAASNVVLSPFK
+457 AKAASSAFLRPFK
-470 KLADA
+470 KLGDA
-475 IGGVGKK
+475 IGGIGKK

-657 DNTSDDDD
+657 DNTSDDADD

-702 DLLKKAWETADAYD
+702 DLLKKAWETANAYD
-716 LGQLMS
+716 LGQLVS
-722 TKLGDLLKT
+722 KQLQNLLKQ
-731 FNENVPKIQEF
+731 FYQALPQIQEF
-742 TSRIAR
+742 FGKVAR
-748 IVASF
+748 TIASF
-753 LAGFLSIPET
+753 IAGFLSVQDT
-763 FIQLGKAIGNAI
+763 FRWLGLAIAGII
-775 NIVFSTIQEF
+775 NTIFKTAQEF
-785 LRTFLNYNGFKNL
+785 LTTFINLDGFKNL
-798 GHDLFLV
+798 GRAIYNT
-805 ITNALATINWDT
+805 ITVALANINWET

-822 AMLGTGIAQVLNE
+822 RMLGIGIAQVLNE

-840 EFWISIFD
+840 GFWISIFD

-853 VRTVAIQIIAFS
+853 LRTVAIQIKSFAQE
-865 RTLEWDDI
+865 LHWDEI
-873 GKAIADGI
+873 GQAVADGI
-881 IYFFDN
+881 IYFFNN
-887 FPFDTVSEAI
+887 FPYEEVSGAI
-897 RTFLGGLWTL
+897 RAFLGGLWTL
-907 FINFVTE
+907 FTNFVSE
-914 MDGHWYEIGSDIA
+914 MDGHWYEIGSNIA

-934 EDFEPVEFANGVI
+934 EDFEPVEFANSVI
-947 SFLEGLWDV
+947 EFLDGLWEA

-977 VTFISNFEWREKA
+977 ATFISNFEWREKA
-990 DTILGLLNRLLAEFS
+990 DTILGLLNRLLAQFS
-1005 NGVDGVSWEDIIK
+1005 DGVGDVSWEDIIK

-1030 GKFLANI
+1030 GKFLTNI

-1112 SLIEGMTNGISEK
+1112 SLIEGMTSGISEK

-1130 EWVKTHVFDK
+1130 EWIKTNVFDK

-1174 DEEEAQITAS
+1174 DEEEAQVTAS

-1198 GPWDTIGQNVMSA
+1198 GPWDTIGQDVMNA
-1211 FEAGMSSLQD
+1211 FKTGMSSLQD
-1221 SIRGVASSIQEGV
+1221 SIHEVAVNIQDGV

-1240 GDWAQIGSNI
+1240 GDWTQIGSSI
-1250 ITLLGEAMSNGG
+1250 ISLMGDAMSNNSS
-1262 GNLSSLAENIQTD
+1262 NLTTLAGNIQAD

-1286 SIGNNLITGIY
+1286 SVGNNLITGIY

-1313 LANDLLSAAKNA
+1313 LANDLLNAAKNA

>member
-1 MAKTD
+1 MATSD
-6 INLSIGLEANDVT
+6 IKLSVGLEANDVT
-19 AAASELHDKIRK
+19 AAASELHDKIRE

-79 ALTNM
+79 ALNNM

-110 NTPALVHTKVW
+110 NTPALVHTRVW

-133 AQEQLIN
+133 AQEQLID

-164 EEYYKAQTALET
+164 EEYYKAQTALEN

-182 KYLDIKLADPNNEEA
+182 KYIDIKLADPNNEDA

-203 YDEEIAKTE
+203 YDKEIEKTE
-212 ELMRVASQLI
+212 ELMRVASQSI
-222 DVEREAAGIQSDMTF
+222 DIEREKAGIQSDMTF

-254 KDVRQDLRSLRKENL
+254 KDVTQDLRSLRKENL

-279 FENLQTGVEQ
+279 FENLQTGVEN
-289 TSKTV
+289 TSNIV

-332 KLNLIV
+332 KLNLMV
-338 NGLSVTERRMD
+338 NGLSVTERRMG

-355 QTFSDIVRGSFGNSI
+355 QTFSDIVRNSFGNSI

-382 MVESAFDQIIL
+382 MMESAFDQIIL

-398 MGPGG
+398 MGPSG

-432 TVIKNSVVKVLNA
+432 TVIKNGVVKVLNA

-457 AKAASNVVLSPFK
+457 AKAASNAVLSPFK

-490 KKFGRAILQYGIGV
+490 KKFGLAILQYGIGA

-628 EAKAEKKRNK
+628 EAKAEKKRKK
-638 ALEKLQRTIA
+638 ALEKLRKTIA

-657 DNTSDDDD
+657 DNTSDDADD

-696 GIQQFA
+696 GIKQFA
-702 DLLKKAWETADAYD
+702 DLLKKAWKTADAYD
-716 LGQLMS
+716 LGKLVSQQLGNLLRAFNRS
-722 TKLGDLLKT
+722 IPDIQARTTK
-731 FNENVPKIQEF
+731 
-742 TSRIAR
+742 IAKL
-748 IVASF
+748 IASF
-753 LAGFLSIPET
+753 LAGFLSVNDT
-763 FIQLGKAIGNAI
+763 FKVLGVAIRNAI
-775 NIVFSTIQEF
+775 NTIFLTIQEF
-785 LRTFLNYNGFKNL
+785 LKTFMSYDGFKNL
-798 GHDLFLV
+798 GRDIYYTIV
-805 ITNALATINWDT
+805 NALSDINWEV

-822 AMLGTGIAQVLNE
+822 RMMGIGIAQVLNE
-835 TIAQP
+835 TIAR
-840 EFWISIFD
+840 EDFWTSIFTTLTN
-848 ALCNA
+848 ALRAILIRVYAFSTELHWGEIGSALAAGVVAGIENFPLEEAINA
-853 VRTVAIQIIAFS
+853 VVAV
-865 RTLEWDDI
+865 LD
-873 GKAIADGI
+873 
-881 IYFFDN
+881 
-887 FPFDTVSEAI
+887 
-897 RTFLGGLWTL
+897 GLWQL
-907 FINFVTE
+907 FISFVE
-914 MDGHWYEIGSDIA
+914 GMEGHWYDIGHTIA
-927 QFIISLF
+927 SFIIGLF
-934 EDFEPVEFANGVI
+934 EHFEPIEFANGVI
-947 SFLEGLWDV
+947 DFLDGLWEA

-971 KIITAI
+971 KVGTAI
-977 VTFISNFEWREKA
+977 ATFLNDFKWKEKA
-990 DTILGLLNRLLAEFS
+990 DYLLEFLNNAITKLKELVDKLHIRELIDRLITWLRTNPEVKKLVNS
-1005 NGVDGVSWEDIIK
+1005 IVDIIIK
-1018 DIANYIETSPEV
+1018 FTLLQIQVKIELFKLIGAKILTH
-1030 GKFLANI
+1030 
-1037 WTIIWNISQAKLQ
+1037 IIGGLVD
-1050 LKWSLFIALGKRV
+1050 FIASGGL
-1063 VGGIL
+1063 VGM
-1068 QGILDKIKG
+1068 
-1077 AGTWI
+1077 A
-1082 KTHVVD
+1082 V
-1088 KIIGFFKE
+1088 
-1096 HFKINSPA
+1096 
-1104 KTMTPIGN
+1104 N
-1112 SLIEGMTNGISEK
+1112 SLIKAITN
-1125 IAGIK
+1125 A
-1130 EWVKTHVFDK
+1130 VN
-1140 VHGAFETVFDIGG
+1140 
-1153 GIANKIK
+1153 ANKDGNINTGSE
-1160 DIGSSIMNGFKSGA
+1160 IGTAIDDGLSGETDTIASTAASIDAAIQEELSSDAYKSIMADNTKGA
-1174 DEEEAQITAS
+1174 NEALSDFRSEATGTVSTAS
-1184 ATNVNTNVQTALKD
+1184 EEMQTAL
-1198 GPWDTIGQNVMSA
+1198 A
-1211 FEAGMSSLQD
+1211 
-1221 SIRGVASSIQEGV
+1221 
-1234 HTALSS
+1234 S
-1240 GDWAQIGSNI
+1240 GDWDTVMRTYTGDANQALSDGSNDLV
-1250 ITLLGEAMSNGG
+1250 TQTN
-1262 GNLSSLAENIQTD
+1262 SLADNMTN
-1275 MYSALSQGDWE
+1275 SFASQDWN
-1286 SIGNNLITGIY
+1286 SIGNGLIDGIY
-1297 NGLYSGWNWLY
+1297 YGLSNGWGWLCD
-1308 NTVWD
+1308 TVWN
-1313 LANDLLSAAKNA
+1313 LATDLLNSAKNA

-1335 KEAVGKMIPA
+1335 REAVGKMIPA
-1345 GIGVGIEAN
+1345 GIGIGIEAN

-1392 NGQNDS
+1392 NGQNDN
-1398 TQSTLKS
+1398 TQATLKS
-1405 LADMIQLLQSEMV
+1405 LVDMLQLQQNEMV
-1418 TNEDLMRAIA
+1418 TNESLMRAIA
-1428 LIIENMP
+1428 LIIDNMP